1 MTRVI
6 AAAAERLIM
15 LPYSATDLIRSNGAR
30 IARDVQRD
38 AGEDTTPNASDSRR
52 GRASRLNVLRL
63 LGAGR
68 GA

>member
-1 MTRVI
+1 
-6 AAAAERLIM
+6 M
-15 LPYSATDLIRSNGAR
+15 LPYSATDLIRSMRHELTPEVERCYGAR